1 MGVTQFSQGVECVI
15 ACSNLNLMT
24 GNYGRHA
31 SGVGPV
37 RGQNNVQGTCDM
49 GLLPNNYPA
58 ISLSPIRRCGRN
70 LKRPGAVPCR
80 LSPA

>member
-49 GLLPNNYPA
+49 GLLPNNYPGYQSVA
-58 ISLSPIRRCGRN
+58 DPQVRQ
-70 LKRPGAVPCR
+70 KFEKAGAVPCR